1 MCVTVC
7 LLFDAA
13 ELNVRLVIER
23 PLTEISILEEGIH
36 IEAAGAKMVGAW
48 NVGNDAFPVSAHAR
62 LPHPH
67 IPVPHLHIIQH
78 NSFF

>member
-1 MCVTVC
+1 
-7 LLFDAA
+7 
-13 ELNVRLVIER
+13 
-23 PLTEISILEEGIH
+23 
-36 IEAAGAKMVGAW
+36 MVGAW